1 MLHLVHIVKYFILCL
16 IPSKLV
22 LHPYNSH
29 LTSRAHCIMQITRC
43 LVRVLVDNTL
53 NAHADHEAQ
62 LDSKYIDM
70 QRNGGKQRKVTK

>member
-1 MLHLVHIVKYFILCL
+1 
-16 IPSKLV
+16 
-22 LHPYNSH
+22 
-29 LTSRAHCIMQITRC
+29 MQITRC